1 MTKVIKE
8 KFNNVILVRLFLIA
22 IVLISVLYVYFLNNT
37 IQAIV
42 QTKNSTKNIQ
52 IISQEYQNLEG
63 KYFNLLGKIDI
74 DYASQMGF
82 IDQSQK
88 IDYIVRQTAVA
99 YGRGF
104 FLFFY
109 LPLF

>member
-22 IVLISVLYVYFLNNT
+22 IVLISVLYIYFLNST

-42 QTKNSTKNIQ
+42 ETKNNGKNIQ
-52 IISQEYQNLEG
+52 IISQEYQSLENE
-63 KYFNLLGKIDI
+63 YFNLLGKIDI
-74 DYASQMGF
+74 DYARQIGF
-82 IDQSQK
+82 VDQSSK
-88 IDYIVRQTAVA
+88 VDYIVRQTAVA

-104 FLFFY
+104 
-109 LPLF
+109 